1 MEITSKFAEN
11 NKVFFKA
18 SNNCLSLSGIEI
30 FDRLV
35 EGNFGSAQI
44 KAYIIKDLML
54 HYTFNR
60 FVKPTDFILS
70 ADTDLVVNTL
80 ILNSDTG
87 VWETDYEPYL
97 LSPDEVFT
105 NQFLIK
111 GDVTFCAPEKIE
123 LFRIFTPP
131 DYYVEILRNYGD
143 LFKNIILRIRNKAA
157 GNIFLQL
164 FPVSPKMKIVI
175 KEVLNYDNSSEIM
188 TRNFIKNKTLE
199 IIHLQLE
206 HIIAQ
211 LESKTTSKLNMFDKQ
226 KIQEAQK
233 ILKINFHN
241 PPTIKQLAAMLATN
255 EFKLKSGFKQLYNT
269 SIYQYVIELR
279 IEKAIE
285 LMYNKNLSID
295 QISGTVGYAN
305 LSNFTRAFKKIKGM
319 APGVFRG
326 TLMG

>member
-1 MEITSKFAEN
+1 
-11 NKVFFKA
+11 
-18 SNNCLSLSGIEI
+18 
-30 FDRLV
+30 
-35 EGNFGSAQI
+35 
-44 KAYIIKDLML
+44 
-54 HYTFNR
+54 
-60 FVKPTDFILS
+60 
-70 ADTDLVVNTL
+70 
-80 ILNSDTG
+80 
-87 VWETDYEPYL
+87 
-97 LSPDEVFT
+97 
-105 NQFLIK
+105 
-111 GDVTFCAPEKIE
+111 
-123 LFRIFTPP
+123 
-131 DYYVEILRNYGD
+131 
-143 LFKNIILRIRNKAA
+143 
-157 GNIFLQL
+157 
-164 FPVSPKMKIVI
+164 
-175 KEVLNYDNSSEIM
+175 M

-211 LESKTTSKLNMFDKQ
+211 FESKTTSKLNFFDKQ

-241 PPTIKQLAAMLATN
+241 PPKIKQLSAMLATN

-285 LMYNKNLSID
+285 LMYNKNMSID
-295 QISGTVGYAN
+295 QISDTVGYAN